1 MADEN
6 PETPTDAAADAP
18 RRLGD
23 EFISYEMLEALPM
36 RAAAFVAYRCAE
48 RLRDDHARRM
58 NARSGTQGIA
68 NVKQMNDL
76 LASMRHAACAREI
89 DASAV
94 APLAAL
100 GEAFP
105 LRHHAKDRGLAEV
118 VQSAAFAAS
127 SALKSDAGGVS
138 RHVGDAIG
146 RYLAYKFPA
155 EPSPDLESSPGLRL
169 GCPAEL
175 REIADDIRKLESLA
189 LGVAGEFGQPVPPS
203 KFA

>member
-1 MADEN
+1 MADEH
-6 PETPTDAAADAP
+6 PEIPADAAADAP
-18 RRLGD
+18 RRPGED
-23 EFISYEMLEALPM
+23 FIPYQALESLPL

-58 NARSGTQGIA
+58 SARGTQGIA

-105 LRHHAKDRGLAEV
+105 LRHNAKDRGLAEV
-118 VQSAAFAAS
+118 VQSAAFAAA
-127 SALKSDAGGVS
+127 SALKSDHGAVFE
-138 RHVGDAIG
+138 HVGDAIG
-146 RYLAYKFPA
+146 RYLAFKFPSELSA
-155 EPSPDLESSPGLRL
+155 DLESSPGLRL
-169 GCPAEL
+169 GCPPEL
-175 REIADDIRKLESLA
+175 REIADDIRKLEALA
-189 LGVAGEFGQPVPPS
+189 LGAAGEFGQPIPPS
-203 KFA
+203 KFS

>member
-6 PETPTDAAADAP
+6 LELPADDLAGAN
-18 RRLGD
+18 RRPGED
-23 EFISYEMLEALPM
+23 FIPYEALESLPM
-36 RAAAFVAYRCAE
+36 RAAAFVAYRAAE
-48 RLRDDHARRM
+48 RLREDHARRM
-58 NARSGTQGIA
+58 NARGGTQGIA

-76 LASMRHAACAREI
+76 LASMRHVACAREI
-89 DASAV
+89 DSSAV

-127 SALKSDAGGVS
+127 SALKTDAGAVL
-138 RHVGDAIG
+138 RHVGDTIG

-155 EPSPDLESSPGLRL
+155 EPLAELDSSPGLRL

-189 LGVAGEFGQPVPPS
+189 LGVAGEFGQPIPPS